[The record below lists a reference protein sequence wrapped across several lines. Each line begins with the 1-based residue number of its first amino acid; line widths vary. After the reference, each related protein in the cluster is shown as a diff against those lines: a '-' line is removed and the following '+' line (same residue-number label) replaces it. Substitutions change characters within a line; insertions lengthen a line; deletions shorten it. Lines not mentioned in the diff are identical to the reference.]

1 MNASLRN
8 NPSGSFARALAL
20 CLLALCSNFALAATA
35 IAPLQ
40 AAPVHSSPAPRM
52 PDAQARPGTAAVPAA
67 TVALSE
73 TQKIQMLIHDVET
86 TKDIRFVRNGS
97 DHDGPAAADHLR
109 MKLRYAG
116 NRIKTAQDF
125 ITYLA
130 SASSWSGKPYRI
142 RFADGREMDAGPF
155 FRARLAI
162 IEHAAGA
169 GQPIPASTH

>member
-35 IAPLQ
+35 IAPVQ

-86 TKDIRFVRNGS
+86 TKGIRFVRNGS